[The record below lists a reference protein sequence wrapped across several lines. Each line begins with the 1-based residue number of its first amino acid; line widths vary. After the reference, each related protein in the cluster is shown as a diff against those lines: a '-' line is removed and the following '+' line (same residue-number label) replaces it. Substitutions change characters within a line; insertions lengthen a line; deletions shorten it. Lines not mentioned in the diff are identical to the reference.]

1 MNFLIYRYGSI
12 CEPDVIESLT
22 ELGHA
27 VTSID
32 IEMQDKQPD
41 LTKVI
46 QVLGDTLTQTHFDAV
61 FSINYYPLLASV
73 CDIFKIRYIC
83 LTVDSPIMELYSDT
97 ICKQWNRLFL
107 FDLEQYHTFHP
118 MNPDCIF
125 HLPLAVNIN
134 RLDSFFSTCKKA
146 DLARHASK
154 ISFVGSLY
162 TEKCPYDKLPQD
174 NSYLNGYLSGIMEA
188 QIKIY
193 GYYFIPEVLPDEIVD
208 EFVRKIPDF
217 YQPPDMATR
226 DDRVAMALMYLGPK
240 ITSMER
246 TRLLNSLG
254 ERYSVDIYTN
264 SNTSHLP
271 LHNHGTIKTHTEMPL
286 VFAGSDINLNMTAKS
301 IRSGVPLRVF
311 DVLGCGGFLLSN
323 YQPELADHFTI
334 GEDLDIYTSEEDLL
348 EKVEYYL
355 SHEKERKEIAAN
367 GQQKIRQ
374 CHTFH
379 QRMAEMIDIAFS
391 F

>member
-22 ELGHA
+22 TLGHT
-27 VTSID
+27 VNSID
-32 IEMQDKQPD
+32 IEMQNKQPD
-41 LTKVI
+41 LTMVI
-46 QVLGDTLTQTHFDAV
+46 QKLGDTLMQNHFDAV

-73 CDIFKIRYIC
+73 CDIFKVRYLS
-83 LTVDSPIMELYSDT
+83 LTVDSPVMELYSDT
-97 ICKQWNRLFL
+97 ICKPWNRLFL

-118 MNPDCIF
+118 RNPDCIF
-125 HLPLAVNIN
+125 HLPLAVNMS
-134 RLDSFFSTCKKA
+134 RLDSFF
-146 DLARHASK
+146 ASRK
-154 ISFVGSLY
+154 ESELSSYSSRISFVGSLY
-162 TEKCPYDKLPQD
+162 TEKCPYDRLSKD
-174 NSYLNGYLSGIMEA
+174 ASYLNGYLSGIMEA
-188 QIKIY
+188 QSKIY
-193 GYYFIPEVLPDEIVD
+193 GYYFVPEVLPDEIVQ
-208 EFVRKIPDF
+208 EFVDNMPDF
-217 YQPPDMATR
+217 YLPPDMATR
-226 DDRVAMALMYLGPK
+226 DDRMAMALMYLGPK

-246 TRLLNSLG
+246 TRLLQALG
-254 ERYSVDIYTN
+254 ERYPVDIYTK
-264 SNTSHLP
+264 SDTSFLP
-271 LHNHGTIKTHTEMPL
+271 LHNHGIAKTHSEMPL
-286 VFAGSDINLNMTAKS
+286 IFHGSDINLNMTAKS

-323 YQPELADHFTI
+323 YQPELADYFTI
-334 GEDLDIYTSEEDLL
+334 GEDLDLYTSEEDLL